1 MKPVYIVRVVEVQQ
15 LRLLRALGALGSVN
29 AVAESLRI
37 TPSAVSQQLRLLQRS
52 TPVPLT
58 RRERRRLVLTEAG
71 QQVAAAAAQVEAAL
85 TVADETVRSLT
96 ASAHGTISVA
106 AFNSAA
112 MAFFPALVSAF
123 PPDGPI
129 TVSLADEDQPQ
140 TEFPR
145 LTSSYD
151 VVVAHRFE
159 HTPPWPDTV
168 NVTPLLDE
176 PLDVALPADS
186 PLAAAGS
193 LHAADVAGQPWITT
207 HEGWPVGAI
216 VDALAAVSGHPVHV
230 QHRVNEFTVVADL
243 VCAGAGLALLPRW
256 TSPPLPGVVLRP
268 LLGLRAIRRID
279 ALCRPENV
287 ARPAVQSTLNEL
299 QHIAT
304 TIHHQHS

>member
-1 MKPVYIVRVVEVQQ
+1 M
-15 LRLLRALGALGSVN
+15 
-29 AVAESLRI
+29 
-37 TPSAVSQQLRLLQRS
+37 
-52 TPVPLT
+52 
-58 RRERRRLVLTEAG
+58 
-71 QQVAAAAAQVEAAL
+71 AAAQVEAAL

-112 MAFFPALVSAF
+112 MAFFPALVGAF

-151 VVVAHRFE
+151 VVIAHRFE
-159 HTPPWPDTV
+159 HTPLWPNTV
-168 NVTPLLDE
+168 DVTPLLDE

-186 PLAAAGS
+186 PLAAAGP
-193 LHAADVAGQPWITT
+193 LHAGDVAGQPWITT

-230 QHRVNEFTVVADL
+230 RHRVDEFTVVADM
-243 VCAGAGLALLPRW
+243 VRAGAGLALLPRW
-256 TSPPLPGVVLRP
+256 TIPPPPGVVLRP
-268 LLGLRAIRRID
+268 LRDVRAIRRID

-287 ARPAVQSTLNEL
+287 ARPAVQATLNEL
-299 QHIAT
+299 RHIAT
-304 TIHHQHS
+304 TIRHQHS